1 MKNKIKQ
8 FREEKKISQQELA
21 ELLNVS
27 RQTIN
32 SIENG
37 KFDPS
42 LNLTIKIV
50 RFFKKDLEE
59 IFQINDSK
67 EV

>member
-1 MKNKIKQ
+1 MKNNIKK
-8 FREEKKISQQELA
+8 FRAEKKISQKQLA
-21 ELLNVS
+21 EYLKVS

-32 SIENG
+32 AIETG

-42 LNLTIKIV
+42 LTLSIKIT

-59 IFQINDSK
+59 IFTMG
-67 EV
+67 EE

>member
-59 IFQINDSK
+59 IFQMNDSK

>member
-1 MKNKIKQ
+1 VKNKIKQ

-59 IFQINDSK
+59 IFQMNDSK